1 MKLNDIEKCTEKKEK
16 DKLRKR
22 TERDR
27 KKLEMEALQTPST
40 SPQIAVARASRE
52 SSVFKYSS
60 TKQRKVPPKK
70 SWETK
75 RSAT

>member
-1 MKLNDIEKCTEKKEK
+1 MKLNDIEKCREKKEK

-27 KKLEMEALQTPST
+27 KTLEMETLQTPST
-40 SPQIAVARASRE
+40 YPQTAVARASRE
-52 SSVFKYSS
+52 SSAFKYRS
-60 TKQRKVPPKK
+60 TKQRKVPPKR
-70 SWETK
+70 SWEAK